1 MPIEYFIACKM
12 QFYIFIIIVI
22 CICWLLWFDNDD
34 DEKGILLLINFFLFK
49 YLLNITFFI
58 NNKYLHFLFRYKMG
72 QIKFSVSNLLNS
84 KGGRKRKSFSQLTT
98 SMKKKIKKEV
108 LDLINSNQ
116 RITELLKEHD
126 CNLGDIGCFGEE
138 KNETQKRVM
147 YEKICQ
153 AKDLCF
159 ISDANMEKFR
169 IITGL
174 DIPKKK
180 FDILYRKQ
188 IQKQVPKSTRDE
200 FGNYNFMK

>member
-1 MPIEYFIACKM
+1 
-12 QFYIFIIIVI
+12 
-22 CICWLLWFDNDD
+22 
-34 DEKGILLLINFFLFK
+34 
-49 YLLNITFFI
+49 
-58 NNKYLHFLFRYKMG
+58 MG

-84 KGGRKRKSFSQLTT
+84 KGGTKRKSFSQLTT

-116 RITELLKEHD
+116 RITELLRDHD
-126 CNLGDIGCFGEE
+126 CNLSDIGCFGEE

-153 AKDLCF
+153 AKDVCF

-180 FDILYRKQ
+180 FDVLYRKQ
-188 IQKQVPKSTRDE
+188 IQKQIPKSTRDE